1 MSNIDIYDVLRSLS
15 HRKKLYVKW
24 RFNLWRSK
32 DEIPKNE
39 NELIEKMKVK
49 SLKPYREWEHSE
61 EFKHILSLVLQ
72 ANQARDLEEI
82 YNKVKE
88 RVSNDPQPKDVELML
103 KLQKEI
109 NEHYKAALDFFQS
122 E

>member
-1 MSNIDIYDVLRSLS
+1 MTNVDIYDVLRSLTS
-15 HRKKLYVKW
+15 RRKLYVKW
-24 RFNLWRSK
+24 RFNLWRAL
-32 DEIPKNE
+32 DIVPANE
-39 NELIEKMKVK
+39 AELIERMKVK
-49 SLKPYREWEHSE
+49 SLQPYRDWERSE

-72 ANQARDLEEI
+72 ANQAKDLEQI

-88 RVSNDPQPKDVELML
+88 RVNNEPNAKDVELML

-109 NEHYKAALDFFQS
+109 NELTKEAQNYYSA